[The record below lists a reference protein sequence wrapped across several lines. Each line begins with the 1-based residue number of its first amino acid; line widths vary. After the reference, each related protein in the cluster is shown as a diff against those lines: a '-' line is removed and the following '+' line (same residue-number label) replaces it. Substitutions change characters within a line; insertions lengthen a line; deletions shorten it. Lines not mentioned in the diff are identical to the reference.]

1 MEGELFIALYALL
14 RQQAKLRKRR
24 RRVIYSDELILLV
37 FFWSVVHDRPRCWA
51 CQSQH
56 WPPSMR
62 WLALPSE
69 STLCR
74 RMRSVSVMLLLT
86 MLYEHLKSLSPPTLV
101 HRVDSKPLPVG
112 GFSKDRDAKRGY
124 GAGQIM
130 RGYKLFCVWGRGVVP
145 DAMMIGSM
153 KLSDPAA
160 TATLMQHLDGSG
172 GYLLGDV
179 TYDSNPLHAI
189 VAPLGWQLVAPRKS
203 PGTGL
208 GHCDHE
214 PSRLRS
220 IEMLEGPS
228 GFGRSLYLLR
238 GDIERDFGQCGNF
251 AGGLQPLP
259 NWVRR
264 PHRVVPWVMTKLLL
278 NGLRKCQNQ
287 RLAA

>member
-112 GFSKDRDAKRGY
+112 G
-124 GAGQIM
+124 
-130 RGYKLFCVWGRGVVP
+130 L
-145 DAMMIGSM
+145 
-153 KLSDPAA
+153 
-160 TATLMQHLDGSG
+160 
-172 GYLLGDV
+172 
-179 TYDSNPLHAI
+179 
-189 VAPLGWQLVAPRKS
+189 
-203 PGTGL
+203 
-208 GHCDHE
+208 
-214 PSRLRS
+214 
-220 IEMLEGPS
+220 
-228 GFGRSLYLLR
+228 
-238 GDIERDFGQCGNF
+238 
-251 AGGLQPLP
+251 
-259 NWVRR
+259 
-264 PHRVVPWVMTKLLL
+264 VPWPVSTTV
-278 NGLRKCQNQ
+278 GA
-287 RLAA
+287 LAGSPVTSGATVGTRWAGMSRRRARGTSVQG